1 MSTIV
6 ATPPAD
12 GGPVF
17 WLRSVR
23 DCLLSGLRPSGGS
36 KALVR
41 LSGAETS
48 RVRLVGNDVGRGA
61 RVVTLDADVEPT
73 AVRIDGNGNLI
84 RK

>member
-1 MSTIV
+1 M
-6 ATPPAD
+6 
-12 GGPVF
+12 
-17 WLRSVR
+17 
-23 DCLLSGLRPSGGS
+23 
-36 KALVR
+36 ALVR